1 MKRLFISLLTAMML
15 LGNVSAQKQMDSIP
29 FLFRG
34 HLYLHATI
42 NDTIESNIIYDTGA
56 ADMFGVDSVWLS
68 HSQWAP
74 QRLGYANAGGGA
86 GRTLVRLIL
95 DGAKVNLGSVKEQY
109 NFVPVFQLRD
119 VVDCHIDGIMGIKN
133 IDKYPFEI
141 NFEHNYLKQYKSGMP
156 NTNGYVKLPIRYEN
170 NRILIQAAT
179 SVGGKTIKGWYLM
192 DTGSGS
198 TVDFTTQTTNQYHLD
213 DIPGKRYITDV
224 LQMGLGD
231 KKQEAVVDMLSDWIV
246 IGNDTISGRPISYI
260 PEGTGAFDKASY
272 MGVIG
277 NTIWSKYNIII
288 DAKNQ
293 TLYLRRFKPQNPL
306 NPSYGYSFRNR
317 TDIGRGWIVS
327 SLERNCDAAN
337 AGMALGDTIITV
349 NGRNVKDYTWEE
361 EYYIDEQPTQILEI
375 IGADGQQK
383 HISLE
388 AKMRW

>member
-1 MKRLFISLLTAMML
+1 MKRLFVCLLSSMML
-15 LGNVSAQKQMDSIP
+15 LGNLSAQMQMDSIP

-42 NDTIESNIIYDTGA
+42 NDTIESNIVFDTGA

-74 QRLGYANAGGGA
+74 QRFGYANAGGGA
-86 GRTLVRLIL
+86 GRTLVRIIL
-95 DGAKVNLGSVKEQY
+95 DGAKVNLGNVKEQY

-133 IDKYPFEI
+133 IDKYPLEI
-141 NFEHNYLKQYKSGMP
+141 NFEHNYFKQYKTGAP
-156 NTNGYVKLPIRYEN
+156 NTNGYVKLPIKYEN
-170 NRILIQAAT
+170 NRIYIQAET
-179 SVGGKTIKGWYLM
+179 CIGGKTIKGWYLM

-198 TVDFTTQTTNQYHLD
+198 TVDFTAQTAKQYQLD
-213 DIPGKRYITDV
+213 AIPGKRYITDV

-246 IGNDTISGRPISYI
+246 IGNDTITGRPISYI
-260 PEGTGAFDKASY
+260 PEGTGAFGTASY
-272 MGVIG
+272 VGVIG

-288 DAKNQ
+288 DAKNKA
-293 TLYLRRFKPQNPL
+293 LYLRRFQPDTPL
-306 NPSYGYSFRNR
+306 RPIYGYSSRNR

-327 SLERNCDAAN
+327 SLERGSDEVK

-361 EYYIDEQPTQILEI
+361 EYNIDEQPTQVLDI
-375 IGADGQQK
+375 IGADGQEK
-383 HISLE
+383 RITLE
-388 AKMRW
+388 AKLRW

>member
-1 MKRLFISLLTAMML
+1 MKRLFVCLLSSMML
-15 LGNVSAQKQMDSIP
+15 LGNLSAQMRMDSIP

-34 HLYLHATI
+34 HLFLHVTI
-42 NDTIESNIIYDTGA
+42 NDTIESNIVYDTGA

-68 HSQWAP
+68 HSQWTP
-74 QRLGYANAGGGA
+74 QRFGYANAGGGA

-95 DGAKVNLGSVKEQY
+95 DGTKVNLGSVKEHY
-109 NFVPVFQLRD
+109 DFVPVFQLRD

-156 NTNGYVKLPIRYEN
+156 NTNGYVKLPIKYNN
-170 NRILIQAAT
+170 NRIYIQAET
-179 SVGGKTIKGWYLM
+179 CIGGKIIKGWYLM

-198 TVDFTTQTTNQYHLD
+198 SVDFTAQTAKQYQLD
-213 DIPGKRYITDV
+213 AIPGKRYITDV

-231 KKQEAVVDMLSDWIV
+231 KKQEAVVDMMSDWIV
-246 IGNDTISGRPISYI
+246 IGNDTISSRPISYI
-260 PEGTGAFDKASY
+260 PEGTGAFGNASY
-272 MGVIG
+272 IGVIG
-277 NTIWSKYNIII
+277 NTLWSKYNIII

-293 TLYLRRFKPQNPL
+293 KLYLRRFKPQNPL
-306 NPSYGYSFRNR
+306 SPTYGYSFRNR

-327 SLERNCDAAN
+327 SLERGSDAAN

-349 NGRNVKDYTWEE
+349 NGRSVKDYTWEE
-361 EYYIDEQPTQILEI
+361 EYHIDEQPNQVLGI
-375 IGADGQQK
+375 IGADGLEK
-383 HISLE
+383 RITLE